1 MNEVKE
7 NKGYVSA
14 EFLKKAAQDVKHIKT
29 RSYQLMVVKNNSQ
42 VLDVGCGPAIDTI
55 ALSNFIGDKG
65 RIVGV
70 DSDPEMIKKAD
81 LEVQQQKITKSVK
94 HVLGN
99 AQALPFENQEFDCVH
114 AERLF
119 QVLPHT
125 AINAVFGEMN
135 RVLKSKGRMVIVDTD
150 WASASVNFSDNELER
165 KLITFFATKM
175 RPNGF
180 AGRQLLEL
188 LKNCNY
194 EEVTIQIFPNII
206 TDFNKTPFS
215 GWLTKEALEDKV
227 ASKKELDQWN
237 KELKEKTE
245 QGTFLSYVSMLVV
258 AGTKKVTPK
267 C

>member
-1 MNEVKE
+1 MSEKKNI
-7 NKGYVSA
+7 GYVSA
-14 EFLKKAAQDVKHIKT
+14 EYLKKAAQDVKHIKT
-29 RSYQLMVVKNNSQ
+29 RSYRLMQIKLDSQ

-55 ALSNFIGDKG
+55 VLSDFIGDTG

-81 LEVQQQKITKSVK
+81 LEVQQQKITKPVK
-94 HVLGN
+94 HILGT
-99 AQALPFENQEFDCVH
+99 AQALPFDNEEFDCVH

-119 QVLPHT
+119 QVLPQT
-125 AINAVFGEMN
+125 ASNTVFGEMN

-165 KLITFFATKM
+165 KLITFFTTKM

-188 LKNCNY
+188 LKDSNY
-194 EEVTIQIFPNII
+194 GEVTIEVYPNII

-215 GWLTKEALEDKV
+215 GWLTKEALENK
-227 ASKKELDQWN
+227 AATKKELNYWN

-245 QGTFLSYVSMLVV
+245 QGNFLSYVSMLIV
-258 AGTKKVTPK
+258 AGTKK
-267 C
+267 